1 MMTVTLASQ
10 VSNALNRMIVRVNSH
25 VREHPIY
32 VECIAARVTV
42 IRSTWLNLQNHITT

>member
-10 VSNALNRMIVRVNSH
+10 VSNALNRTTVKVNSH
-25 VREHPIY
+25 VKELLTY

-42 IRSTWLNLQNHITT
+42 IKNT

>member
-25 VREHPIY
+25 VKEHLIY
-32 VECIAARVTV
+32 VGCIAARVTV
-42 IRSTWLNLQNHITT
+42 TKST